1 MSEPIV
7 SIVTATRN
15 RTDLLERALR
25 SIAAQ
30 AFDEYEAILVDDGSS
45 AEVQRF
51 QRDLVSE
58 LGGRFRLISSA
69 APDLPGTG
77 CSAARNRGA
86 AAARGRFLTFLD
98 DDDRWIRSD
107 HLQVASALMDRF
119 EADYYIAKIQGEE
132 KGEVL
137 LKEVFYEYSL
147 PAGTGRIVSEV
158 PLVHEISQNE
168 LLKMAK
174 HVLIHPDNSII
185 RRAVFEQ
192 VRGFL
197 HRLTWREDFNLMLR
211 IADVCGRILYRP
223 EIVASYRF
231 ARGDSISFS
240 YDKLEK
246 CLQNLY
252 GAHHVRTTC
261 KSRAIRNAA
270 RADQAWTYREIAGLL
285 ADQGQPGEAFRY
297 RWQRLFTFPTLGAL
311 AQLVSSSGN
320 SFRSRDGEGRRAPR

>member
-58 LGGRFRLISSA
+58 LGERFRLISSA

-147 PAGTGRIVSEV
+147 PVGTGRIVSEV
-158 PLVHEISQNE
+158 PLVHEISRDDV
-168 LLKMAK
+168 LKMSK
-174 HVLIHPDNSII
+174 YVLIHPDNSLI
-185 RRAVFEQ
+185 RRSTFER
-192 VRGFL
+192 VHGFVS
-197 HRLTWREDFNLMLR
+197 RLTWREDFNLMLR
-211 IADVCGRILYRP
+211 IVDTCGRILYRP
-223 EIVASYRF
+223 DVVAGYRF

-240 YDKLEK
+240 YNEPEK
-246 CLQNLY
+246 YLQNLY
-252 GAHHVRTTC
+252 GANHVRMTC
-261 KSRAIRNAA
+261 KSSAVRSAA
-270 RADQAWTYREIAGLL
+270 RADEAWSCRNIARLL
-285 ADQGQPGEAFRY
+285 AANGEPAEALLFSWQGFT
-297 RWQRLFTFPTLGAL
+297 TFPTLGAAKDL
-311 AQLVSSSGN
+311 LTSLTNMA
-320 SFRSRDGEGRRAPR
+320 RRR